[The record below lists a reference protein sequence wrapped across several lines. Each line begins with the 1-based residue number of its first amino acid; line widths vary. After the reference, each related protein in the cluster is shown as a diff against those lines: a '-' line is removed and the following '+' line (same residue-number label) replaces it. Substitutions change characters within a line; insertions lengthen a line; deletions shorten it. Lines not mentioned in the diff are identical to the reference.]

1 MRGGRLSLK
10 AQSLLPS
17 DPYVDEEP
25 SAAAVATSS
34 GTRSAIACGVL
45 GFVGG
50 VVLTVYALHR
60 KNAPRDD
67 VAPTPPSSTHARLYD
82 TPSPVMDTPEFVVA
96 GRSLLEYIAH
106 YRTAIVP
113 GGASAPAAGSQP
125 VRSAVEPGFLTN
137 AAALASMPEEGADW
151 PTIMKE
157 FEALIAP
164 GLTHWESPNFYAYF
178 KPHSSYPSVLGE
190 MLSAGLNVMGFSW
203 NASPACTELESV
215 TLDWLAQLIDLP
227 AAFHCGSGGKAGD
240 ASGDGRGGK
249 GGGVIQGSAGE
260 SCIVAMLA
268 ARARATALWKTAPH
282 VAARNAERVPTLVA
296 YARSVLRRAHVVFH
310 LTTPCLQLSHT
321 VSPFV
326 PLPLLCS
333 DQGHSI
339 VDKACLVLGSEAVLL
354 RKLPTSIEDG
364 FALRPSVLRTAIAED
379 IAAGNLPFFVFATVA
394 TTSTCACDPLR
405 EIAALVAASD
415 RHNPPWLHLDA
426 ACVLL
431 SFAPRCSAFLYVAP
445 LLSCLSL
452 TPPSLPRSRSLP
464 LASHCCRYGGAY
476 AVCAEF
482 RTTVFDGIELMDSIV
497 LNCHKKLLVSFDC
510 AAMWVRDR
518 SALLAALSL
527 DATKNEYLRNA
538 ASDSGAVI
546 DYKDW
551 QLPLGRRFRALKL
564 YFVLKSFGAVGLRA
578 HIRNG
583 VRLAQRFEDSID
595 ASSLF
600 QVVAKPKAR
609 FALVCFRLLKGGDEA
624 NELLRDML
632 NDAGEIHLIHTR
644 LNLGEEEGVR
654 TVLRLAIGGLEMQDQ
669 HINRAFSVVRL
680 AGLRVC
686 DQLGIQF

>member
-1 MRGGRLSLK
+1 MPTIDNCFFGQFLFHFVDRDVCSPRSRRVETLTALMRGGRLSLK

-25 SAAAVATSS
+25 SASAVATSS

-50 VVLTVYALHR
+50 VVLTAYALHR

-67 VAPTPPSSTHARLYD
+67 VAPTPPSPTHARLYD
-82 TPSPVMDTPEFVVA
+82 TLSPVMDTPEFVVA

-113 GGASAPAAGSQP
+113 GGASAPAAGPQP
-125 VRSAVEPGFLTN
+125 VRSAVKPGFLTN

-310 LTTPCLQLSHT
+310 LTTPCLQLSHI

-326 PLPLLCS
+326 PPPPLQRPRALHCRQSMPRPRQRSCAPPQASDEHRRWLRTVPLCAAHCYRGGYCGRQLAVLCICNSCDNVDVCVRSAPRDCCARRRIGPPQSAMAAPRCRVRVALVCSSLLCLS
-333 DQGHSI
+333 QRRSS
-339 VDKACLVLGSEAVLL
+339 LVLLVSHPS
-354 RKLPTSIEDG
+354 LPSARAH
-364 FALRPSVLRTAIAED
+364 FLSPR
-379 IAAGNLPFFVFATVA
+379 IAAGTAARTQ
-394 TTSTCACDPLR
+394 CAP
-405 EIAALVAASD
+405 S
-415 RHNPPWLHLDA
+415 
-426 ACVLL
+426 
-431 SFAPRCSAFLYVAP
+431 SGPRCLMG
-445 LLSCLSL
+445 LS
-452 TPPSLPRSRSLP
+452 
-464 LASHCCRYGGAY
+464 
-476 AVCAEF
+476 
-482 RTTVFDGIELMDSIV
+482 
-497 LNCHKKLLVSFDC
+497 
-510 AAMWVRDR
+510 
-518 SALLAALSL
+518 
-527 DATKNEYLRNA
+527 
-538 ASDSGAVI
+538 
-546 DYKDW
+546 
-551 QLPLGRRFRALKL
+551 
-564 YFVLKSFGAVGLRA
+564 
-578 HIRNG
+578 
-583 VRLAQRFEDSID
+583 
-595 ASSLF
+595 
-600 QVVAKPKAR
+600 
-609 FALVCFRLLKGGDEA
+609 
-624 NELLRDML
+624 
-632 NDAGEIHLIHTR
+632 
-644 LNLGEEEGVR
+644 
-654 TVLRLAIGGLEMQDQ
+654 
-669 HINRAFSVVRL
+669 
-680 AGLRVC
+680 
-686 DQLGIQF
+686 